1 MKLINARW
9 MRGGTSKCW
18 VFEAT
23 ELGAAG
29 FTADTVLPR
38 IFGSPD
44 IRQLDGVGGATST
57 TSKAL
62 ILTRENGA
70 VSDVSFTFAQVGI
83 EEATVDWGSNC
94 GNCSAAVGL
103 YAIEEG
109 WVPRGDAVTE
119 VRTFNTNTG
128 QMIIQTIPTP
138 GGQLPDDPQATI
150 PGARFPGH
158 RVALGFL
165 EPEGRTTGSLLP
177 SGQTRTRLAY
187 GAGKTALV
195 SMVDAGAPIV
205 MIDAQSFGLDAQDF
219 LSWTAAANTRLPELE
234 EIRRAASV
242 AMGLADS
249 PEAAERAI
257 PKVGLVS
264 ESPDEEAD
272 LQVLMMSMGKP
283 HPAMPITGSVGVT
296 VAARTAG
303 TVVAE
308 KISYALPRELRLRI
322 PVGVLVTLTDDSSLG
337 QTVGVHRTA
346 RTLADARLPISN
358 GELERASRAMRQE
371 VVL

>member
-1 MKLINARW
+1 MLINARW

-18 VFEAT
+18 VFEAA
-23 ELGAAG
+23 ELEATG

-38 IFGSPD
+38 VFGSPD
-44 IRQLDGVGGATST
+44 VRQIDGVGGATST

-62 ILTRENGA
+62 ILTRENGST
-70 VSDVSFTFAQVGI
+70 SDVSYTFAQVGI

-103 YAIEEG
+103 YAIEKG
-109 WVPRGDAVTE
+109 WVPLGDNVTE

-138 GGQLPDDPQATI
+138 NGQLPDDPQATI
-150 PGARFPGH
+150 PGAVFPGH
-158 RVALGFL
+158 SVGLGFL
-165 EPEGRTTGSLLP
+165 TPEGRTTGSLLP
-177 SGQTRTRLAY
+177 SGETRTNLPY
-187 GAGKTALV
+187 GGGRTAVV
-195 SMVDAGAPIV
+195 SMVDAGAPVV
-205 MIDAQSFGLDAQDF
+205 MIDARSFGLDALDYA
-219 LSWTAAANTRLPELE
+219 SWIVAANAQLAELE
-234 EIRRAASV
+234 EIRRAAAV
-242 AMGLADS
+242 AMGLASS

-264 ESPDEEAD
+264 ESPNDEAD

-303 TVVAE
+303 TVVADKLSSE
-308 KISYALPRELRLRI
+308 LSRELRIRI
-322 PVGVLVTLTDDSSLG
+322 PVGVLVTLTDESSLG
-337 QTVGVHRTA
+337 HTVGVQRTA
-346 RTLADARLPISN
+346 RTLAEARLPISVRQ
-358 GELERASRAMRQE
+358 LERASNTMSQE
-371 VVL
+371 AAL